1 MASKVNSDLKLRK
14 YTNVGI
20 AGQMCLHMKSLAS

>member
-14 YTNVGI
+14 YTNTGT
-20 AGQMCLHMKSLAS
+20 AGQMCLYMKSLAS